1 MTVYTVLFHWNLE
14 HLRCGCAVDVASFFK
29 NILAPG
35 FSRKPCQ
42 HSGFNGGKVDNDK
55 LAAAFRH
62 KCGADQLRQGIR
74 HILIE
79 YFQSIKVTG
88 ADQAA
93 GLDQIRKMVLRQILH
108 LNNASCPATGPV
120 GSVELKHS
128 TGAAVCAYGFLHR
141 LIFTNGGFR
150 KLLAKRKDLLHLCR
164 CSFEQFRNFLLA
176 Q

>member
-1 MTVYTVLFHWNLE
+1 MRILIGVQFLFSDFSFLPQMTVYTVLFHWNLE

-42 HSGFNGGKVDNDK
+42 HSGFNGGKVGNDK

-62 KCGADQLRQGIR
+62 KCGADQLRQGIW

-93 GLDQIRKMVLRQILH
+93 GLGQIRKMVLRQILH
-108 LNNASCPATGPV
+108 LNNASLTGLV
-120 GSVELKHS
+120 FADSFIGGSS
-128 TGAAVCAYGFLHR
+128 FP
-141 LIFTNGGFR
+141 
-150 KLLAKRKDLLHLCR
+150 R
-164 CSFEQFRNFLLA
+164 C
-176 Q
+176 